1 MQSGP
6 GLLAVTADTRAP
18 SRNFIGTGIHAGSIF
33 IGGDFNR
40 YQLGS
45 GVVMVEPDASDLEK
59 LVVYV
64 REFCSRFNLDLDMV
78 MDQDFTKLMPQSS
91 RPYGKL
97 YS

>member
-1 MQSGP
+1 M
-6 GLLAVTADTRAP
+6 
-18 SRNFIGTGIHAGSIF
+18 HAESIF
-33 IGGDFNR
+33 IRGDFNR

-45 GVVMVEPDASDLEK
+45 GVVMVEPDASDLKK
-59 LVVYV
+59 LEVYV
-64 REFCSRFNLDLDMV
+64 REFCSRFNLDLDRV